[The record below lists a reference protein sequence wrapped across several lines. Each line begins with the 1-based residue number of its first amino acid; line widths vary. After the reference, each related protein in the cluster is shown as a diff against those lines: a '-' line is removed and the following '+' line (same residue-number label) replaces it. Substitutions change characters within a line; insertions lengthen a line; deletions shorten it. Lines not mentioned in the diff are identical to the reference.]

1 MTAESQFRRVLQ
13 LSKQMLEA
21 GRNQEWERLITLEGE
36 RQQLLP
42 KIPIAPTDIHL
53 VPLLQ
58 EIQRC
63 DEELREKLEA
73 WMKHARILLREN

>member
-1 MTAESQFRRVLQ
+1 MTAESQFQRVLE

-21 GRNQEWERLITLEGE
+21 GRNQEWERLIALEGE

-42 KIPIAPTDIHL
+42 QIPIAPADIHL

-73 WMKHARILLREN
+73 WMKHARILLRKN